1 MIRILTSLHDAVF
14 GGLER
19 ATVPVMTSLARFLF
33 AAVLLFY
40 YWNSG
45 LTKLGDGFLGFLFPS
60 DGAYIQ
66 IFPKAVE
73 AAGYDFS
80 QLGFVHWLVVVAGTW
95 AEFLLPLAIVIGL
108 FTRLAALGM
117 IGFVVIQTLTDL
129 YGHGGI
135 AHEGTLGAWFDR
147 LPDSIVLDQR
157 AFWVFVLLYLVFRGG
172 GPLSVDRLLRS
183 GSSVRQADP
192 RPAQG

>member
-1 MIRILTSLHDAVF
+1 MHQS
-14 GGLER
+14 
-19 ATVPVMTSLARFLF
+19 FL
-33 AAVLLFY
+33 LR
-40 YWNSG
+40 
-45 LTKLGDGFLGFLFPS
+45 FLGFLFPS

-80 QLGFVHWLVVVAGTW
+80 QLGTFHWAVVLAGTW
-95 AEFLLPLAIVIGL
+95 AEFLLPLAIVLGL

-117 IGFVVIQTLTDL
+117 IGFVTVQTLTDL

-147 LPDSIVLDQR
+147 FPDAIVLDQR

-183 GSSVRQADP
+183 GSSARQDD
-192 RPAQG
+192 RLPARG